1 MGPRPAAVQ
10 PGAPVSYVPAAALLV
25 RRAALTEGFDEELRY
40 GEDVDLVWR
49 LRDAGWRVR
58 YDPSVVVSHKEP
70 HTLHD
75 ALARRFRYGTSAA
88 RLSTRHQGRL
98 SPAVL
103 PTWPTLVVVLIFS
116 RRFGPASL
124 LACQQS
130 AALAHRVARL
140 GLPRRWGVRWYG
152 EATYHA
158 VLSLT
163 RYFATFAAPFA
174 LVYARRR
181 RQPLALALLVLPA
194 FEEWRR
200 RDTTLDPLRWIGV
213 ALADDAAYG
222 TGVFWGCLKEGTV
235 RPLIPTLTAMQ
246 SRAEPPPRCQ
256 VVKPAS
262 VGRT

>member
-1 MGPRPAAVQ
+1 
-10 PGAPVSYVPAAALLV
+10 
-25 RRAALTEGFDEELRY
+25 
-40 GEDVDLVWR
+40 
-49 LRDAGWRVR
+49 
-58 YDPSVVVSHKEP
+58 
-70 HTLHD
+70 
-75 ALARRFRYGTSAA
+75 
-88 RLSTRHQGRL
+88 
-98 SPAVL
+98 
-103 PTWPTLVVVLIFS
+103 VLIFS